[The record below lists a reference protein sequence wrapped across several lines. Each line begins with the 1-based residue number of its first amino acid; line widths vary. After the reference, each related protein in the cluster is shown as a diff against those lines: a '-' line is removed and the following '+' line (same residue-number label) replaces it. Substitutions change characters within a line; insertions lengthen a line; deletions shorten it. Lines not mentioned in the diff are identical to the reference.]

1 MTTYLQLFLAFLQI
15 GAFSFGGGYAAIP
28 LIQSQVIDRYGWL
41 TAKDFTDLITISQMT
56 PGPIAI
62 NAATFIGSRVGG
74 IPGSMLATAG
84 VILPSC
90 IFVSV
95 LAMVYRRYRKLALL
109 QNVLSTLRPSV
120 VALIFSAGL
129 VLMKPV
135 LFADGT
141 LSFAGGNFQIRLF
154 LLFAAAVVA
163 LRRFKLDPILVMV
176 MTGLAELF
184 FRAVRIQ

>member
-1 MTTYLQLFLAFLQI
+1 
-15 GAFSFGGGYAAIP
+15 
-28 LIQSQVIDRYGWL
+28 
-41 TAKDFTDLITISQMT
+41 
-56 PGPIAI
+56 
-62 NAATFIGSRVGG
+62 
-74 IPGSMLATAG
+74 
-84 VILPSC
+84 
-90 IFVSV
+90 
-95 LAMVYRRYRKLALL
+95 MVYRRYRKLALL